1 MFVNSIVSWKKYVE
15 SADISLDLI
24 FQKDFD

>member
-1 MFVNSIVSWKKYVE
+1 MFVNNIVSWKKYVE
-15 SADISLDLI
+15 SADINLDLI